1 MTTTEIKPG
10 DAVWVVWSPIG
21 GNWLMA
27 RQIVKDVCTGDGR
40 IYLPEHGDNCYV
52 RWDRRGKWVKHDKV
66 FTAEAA
72 ARAALSRSL
81 RNEAAV
87 LLKQADEL
95 DCEADACP
103 DAHTCRHGISN

>member
-1 MTTTEIKPG
+1 MRTQDIRPG

-27 RQIVKDVCTGDGR
+27 RQIVKDVCTSAGR